1 VSKSLDAPHRLR
13 LYVAGSSPRSIRA
26 VQNAKRICDAELAGR
41 YDLEVIDIYK
51 EPGRAFLDQ
60 IVVIPTLIKHAPGLL
75 RRMVGDLSE
84 TALVRQRLD
93 L

>member
-1 VSKSLDAPHRLR
+1 MPPHRLR

-26 VQNAKRICDAELAGR
+26 VQNAKRICEADLAGR

-51 EPGRAFLDQ
+51 EPGRAAADQ
-60 IVVIPTLIKHAPGLL
+60 IVAVPTLIKREPGLP
-75 RRMVGDLSE
+75 RCMIGDLSE